1 LCFVCDAA
9 ADVPCPIVV
18 HARQLT
24 SAMATASLKLKTWQ
38 VYADAEVGVRMLPPN
53 CQVSSTGTLVCGS
66 LPVPERNSH

>member
-1 LCFVCDAA
+1 
-9 ADVPCPIVV
+9 
-18 HARQLT
+18 
-24 SAMATASLKLKTWQ
+24 MATASLKLKTWQ